1 MEHEETTAAELTP
14 AAQKFLRDH
23 IQSVW
28 QLELILFLRDKSAS
42 LSIAEIATQLYS
54 NPRMIESAISS
65 FVKDGI
71 LKERESQPVAFT
83 YEPDS
88 LEMMHAIEQ
97 ACAAYANKRLSVIN
111 FIFSKDEGSQLR
123 A

>member
-1 MEHEETTAAELTP
+1 MDHEENTAAELTP
-14 AAQKFLRDH
+14 AAQQFLRDH

-28 QLELILFLRDKSAS
+28 QLELILFLRDKSSS

-65 FVKDGI
+65 FVKIGI
-71 LKERESQPVAFT
+71 LKERDSQPVAFT

-88 LEMMHAIEQ
+88 LEMINAIEQ
-97 ACAAYANKRLSVIN
+97 ASAAYSNKRLSVIN
-111 FIFSKDEGSQLR
+111 FIFSKDESSHMR